1 MSTVFGNQCAQCRA
15 DIIAAAWS
23 EHLSDSC
30 VRNVWACDA
39 QFEDTVFLSAREAA
53 DAPEGRARMDG
64 FVASIVIAALA
75 IIALGGA
82 YSAWRHY

>member
-1 MSTVFGNQCAQCRA
+1 MTRIFGNQCAQCGA

-39 QFEDTVFLSAREAA
+39 CGYQFEDTVFLSAREAA
-53 DAPEGRARMDG
+53 DAPEGRAEWT
-64 FVASIVIAALA
+64 VSSHQL
-75 IIALGGA
+75 L
-82 YSAWRHY
+82 SLH